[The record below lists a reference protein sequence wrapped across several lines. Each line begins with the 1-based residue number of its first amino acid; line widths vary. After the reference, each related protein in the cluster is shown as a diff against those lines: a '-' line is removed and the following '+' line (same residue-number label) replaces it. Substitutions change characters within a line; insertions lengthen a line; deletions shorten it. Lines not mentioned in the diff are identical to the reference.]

1 MANGRKTGGRVKG
14 TPNKAT
20 ADVRAAVAKFA
31 ENTAA
36 EIETW
41 LREIKDPARRLDAW
55 ARIVEYHIPKL
66 GRQEITGPG
75 GGPLQIYRK
84 VYQCDGDTGN
94 WRPSDQP
101 AIAETPVVETAP
113 KRDFEEL

>member
-1 MANGRKTGGRVKG
+1 MAVGRKTGGGSRRGV
-14 TPNKAT
+14 PNRAT
-20 ADVRAAVAKFA
+20 ADGRAAVAPLA
-31 ENTAA
+31 ENTAD

-41 LREIKDPARRLDAW
+41 LREIKNPARRLDAW

-84 VYQCDGDTGN
+84 VYQCDRDTGN
-94 WRPSDQP
+94 WQPSDQP
-101 AIAETPVVETAP
+101 AVAETPAVETAQN
-113 KRDFEEL
+113 